1 MSLFLFFQKKQ
12 SSLTRAVE
20 NIQINEEDNEIRYF
34 VLLTVC
40 SNKLGVVLSHAV
52 PMQDSNICRE
62 VFFKEMFR
70 DGLHLPFSVFQMCRN
85 FWPST
90 VSSLL
95 RLYL

>member
-1 MSLFLFFQKKQ
+1 MGQKAGK
-12 SSLTRAVE
+12 SPELISV
-20 NIQINEEDNEIRYF
+20 DNEIRYF